1 MSHKQLLFTVS
12 AHDCEWSYTRGS
24 GNGGQKKNKTSSAV
38 HCSHKPSGAH
48 GYCEESRSQLQNKMT
63 AFQRMADSKEFKTWH
78 QMEVLRRTGIQAQ
91 IDAEV
96 AKELKKV
103 KIEVRRD
110 GIWTEVQESEL
121 DNEQDE

>member
-1 MSHKQLLFTVS
+1 
-12 AHDCEWSYTRGS
+12 
-24 GNGGQKKNKTSSAV
+24 
-38 HCSHKPSGAH
+38 
-48 GYCEESRSQLQNKMT
+48 MT